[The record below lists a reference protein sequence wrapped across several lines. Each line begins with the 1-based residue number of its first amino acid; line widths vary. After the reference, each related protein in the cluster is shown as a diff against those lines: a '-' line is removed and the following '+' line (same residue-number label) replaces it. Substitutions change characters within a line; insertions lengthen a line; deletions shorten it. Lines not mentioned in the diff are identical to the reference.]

1 MSHLRTPL
9 NAIIGNSEILQEE
22 ALKSGLEDII
32 PDTKKIY
39 NAGKHLQTLINHILE
54 LSKIEA
60 GRMELYLENFDLGNL
75 IEEVVA
81 ALHPLV
87 EKNHNQL
94 QVSCS
99 GNLGV
104 MYADL
109 TKFRQILFNLLSNA
123 LKFTEGRTVL
133 RKRDSLSQQVAA
145 IGFICKYLIRGLE
158 CPQNSSRV
166 CLNLLFKGCFDYS
179 QVRPHWFEIGD

>member
-1 MSHLRTPL
+1 LQEALHKAEVASRAKSTFLANMSHELRTAL
-9 NAIIGNSEILQEE
+9 NAIMGNSEILQEE
-22 ALKSGLEDII
+22 ALESGLEAIV
-32 PDTKKIY
+32 PDTQKIY
-39 NAGKHLQTLINHILE
+39 NAGKHLLTLINHILDI
-54 LSKIEA
+54 SKIEA
-60 GRMELYLENFDLGNL
+60 GRMELHLENFDLGNL

-81 ALHPLV
+81 TLHPLL

-109 TKFRQILFNLLSNA
+109 TKARQILFNLLSNA

-133 RKRDSLSQQVAA
+133 LGATRFPRRWQRL
-145 IGFICKYLIRGLE
+145 GLFA
-158 CPQNSSRV
+158 R
-166 CLNLLFKGCFDYS
+166 
-179 QVRPHWFEIGD
+179 I